1 MTISSPSRTPPAA
14 ATEPAAPRPPSRRA
28 VLWSR
33 LQFLVALVATAAFL
47 AYLLLVT
54 PTGDGGARPGRPPE
68 EAAPVASVAV
78 VGPGLIRVRP
88 DTPFAGKLTFATA
101 RRESITQPLLLVAGR
116 VVASLRPGASG
127 GDPFW
132 QFDSLDTME
141 SYTTWERAT
150 TDIAFREG
158 TLERQR
164 KLNEARLAAQR
175 EIVARLEKLVK
186 IGTDTVGDLNQ
197 QKAELLQLELGGL
210 QEIHQAETELR
221 MASRE
226 AAAEARKLQQE
237 GLDPAELARF
247 GADIDI
253 VMAEVPEGR
262 SRYVAVGQA
271 CEARFAGLPKDPF
284 TGRVHAIAPVLSPER
299 RSLRVMFAIDD
310 PDDKLRPGM
319 FAEIGLGTDPREALL
334 VPADA
339 VLHVGYA
346 DYVLVADRPDSV
358 AGDGT
363 WRVTEVEVGELRE
376 SEVEILGGLS
386 AGERIIGKG
395 AILFKPLVPE
405 AVRTRERR

>member
-1 MTISSPSRTPPAA
+1 MTAHPHPDAPPPAA
-14 ATEPAAPRPPSRRA
+14 APPPSRLA

-33 LQFLVALVATAAFL
+33 LQFVVALVATAAFL

-54 PTGDGGARPGRPPE
+54 PTGDGGARPGRLADDA
-68 EAAPVASVAV
+68 AAPIASVAV
-78 VGPGLIRVRP
+78 VGPGLIQVQP
-88 DTPFAGKLTFATA
+88 GTPFAGKLSVATA
-101 RRESITQPLLLVAGR
+101 RRESITEPLLLVAGR
-116 VVASLRPGASG
+116 VVASLRPGVSG

-141 SYTTWERAT
+141 SYTTWERST

-164 KLNEARLAAQR
+164 KLNAARLAAQQ

-221 MASRE
+221 MAARE

-262 SRYVAVGQA
+262 SRYVAVGQS

-284 TGRVHAIAPVLSPER
+284 TGRVYTIAPVLSPER

-346 DYVLVADRPDSV
+346 DYVLVADHDAV
-358 AGDGT
+358 DGETDT

-376 SEVEILGGLS
+376 TEVEILGGLS
-386 AGERIIGKG
+386 AGQRIIGKG

-405 AVRTRERR
+405 AIRTRERR

>member
-1 MTISSPSRTPPAA
+1 MNAESN
-14 ATEPAAPRPPSRRA
+14 PAAPAPPSRLA
-28 VLWSR
+28 LLWSR
-33 LQFLVALVATAAFL
+33 LQFVVALLATAAFL

-54 PTGDGGARPGRPPE
+54 PTGDGGARPGRVADGVAEP
-68 EAAPVASVAV
+68 APTVAV
-78 VGPGLIRVRP
+78 VGPGLIRVQA
-88 DTPFAGKLTFATA
+88 DTPFAGKLTVATA
-101 RRESITQPLLLVAGR
+101 RRESITDPLLLVAGR

-127 GDPFW
+127 GNPFW

-141 SYTTWERAT
+141 SYSTWERAT
-150 TDIAFREG
+150 TDIAFREA
-158 TLERQR
+158 TVERQR
-164 KLNEARLAAQR
+164 QLNAARLAAQR
-175 EIVARLEKLVK
+175 EIVARLEKLVE

-197 QKAELLQLELGGL
+197 QRAELLQLELGGL
-210 QEIHQAETELR
+210 QEIHQAETEMR
-221 MASRE
+221 AAARE

-262 SRYVAVGQA
+262 SRYVAVGQT

-319 FAEIGLGTDPREALL
+319 FAEIGLGIDPREALL

-339 VLHVGYA
+339 VLHVGLS
-346 DYVLVADRPDSV
+346 DYVLVADQDKPD
-358 AGDGT
+358 T
-363 WRVTEVEVGELRE
+363 WQVTEVQVGELRE
-376 SEVEILGGLS
+376 SEVEILGGLET
-386 AGERIIGKG
+386 GQRIVGKG

-405 AVRTRERR
+405 AARARERRE